1 MILFSQ
7 VEHFSSFH
15 FALGI
20 GMSSDIEDLL
30 KEYRRR
36 RRCCKKEKKKK
47 EGKHNFFLLFCR
59 LPLCLQFKYADER
72 FEPKTCFFFFF
83 F

>member
-36 RRCCKKEKKKK
+36 RCCKKEKKKK
-47 EGKHNFFLLFCR
+47 RRKTQFLLVT
-59 LPLCLQFKYADER
+59 LPTAALFAI
-72 FEPKTCFFFFF
+72 
-83 F
+83 